1 MHSHPEK
8 ARLFY
13 FLFYAKQCP
22 FKIFPA
28 FVISALHAL
37 LLQASPA
44 VSFSPLSHESL
55 YKPVSLIYLLSLDS
69 QKTLTT
75 WFVIPGTLCDHNV
88 LLMHNQLLPRQLF
101 PFNNSLSSHIHS
113 LSIYSLDFSRAL
125 QSHPSSCFNSCFP
138 KLQGIYKVLWGT
150 VRCYPAQNSLETFFF
165 LL

>member
-1 MHSHPEK
+1 MHSHPERC

-22 FKIFPA
+22 FKILPT
-28 FVISALHAL
+28 FVISGLHAL

-55 YKPVSLIYLLSLDS
+55 QKPVSLIYLLSLDS

-75 WFVIPGTLCDHNV
+75 RFVIPGTLCDHNV
-88 LLMHNQLLPRQLF
+88 LLMHSQLLPGQLF

-125 QSHPSSCFNSCFP
+125 QSRPSSCFNSCFP
-138 KLQGIYKVLWGT
+138 KLQGIYKVL
-150 VRCYPAQNSLETFFF
+150 
-165 LL
+165 